1 MNDNR
6 IIKAENVFKAIE
18 KQGYYY
24 ILTEKYYGED
34 YLGPKYIIATDAS
47 DFKERHPK
55 LAKMTIVSVEKFL
68 IMADTINESLLN
80 DEREVRR
87 WERHHNAEGYYEE
100 ISDTDEDRAAPLK
113 IKDVSMDPVGDAV
126 EADITRE
133 RLMSAMSQLKET
145 PRRRLY
151 LYFFECLTYREIAE
165 KEGIS
170 DMSLRESINGAIKKL
185 KKFL

>member
-6 IIKAENVFKAIE
+6 IIKAENAVKAIE

-24 ILTEKYYGED
+24 VLAEKYYGED
-34 YLGPKYIIATDAS
+34 YIGPKYIIATDDP

-68 IMADTINESLLN
+68 KMAEAINESLLN

-87 WERHHNAEGYYEE
+87 WDRHHNAEGYYEE
-100 ISDTDEDRAAPLK
+100 IPDTDEDRVVPLT

-126 EADITRE
+126 EVNITNE
-133 RLMSAMSQLKET
+133 RLMSAIKQLKEI

-151 LYFFECLTYREIAE
+151 LYFFEGLTYREIAK